1 MDFGRRRSSLS
12 SGWLQAAIFNGM
24 LLLLPILAA
33 NVVSGVFAT
42 RDFPQTPRPAALEA
56 TRSEIKA
63 RFASL
68 ATSADDRRDYW
79 ANLVALQLRERNMPA
94 ARGFLLAATEMLDE
108 RDREAVIQAA
118 PQAVPFGTQDEQLV
132 GAALLFL
139 PNDVRVRYETALM
152 PPRLDDETGDDTLTA
167 PAQLPVSATE
177 PESEENHE
185 FNSMRVSP
193 IGVGG
198 FSVLGSFE
206 DLVRNSR
213 DWLAGQPDE
222 AFGLRI
228 TALGLMADDLEEPEN
243 VDLREAASL
252 LKAADR
258 AGRLRPGFRER
269 LSFDLEQALPLA
281 PLRTRMSEALAVVA
295 PVSEQADA
303 LHAAFRETL
312 NVEGLGPLYVD
323 AAQINEIVDAT
334 GPVSA
339 LAMLEHVDSVTD
351 LRRARLVA
359 EAGGDRAIALE
370 SLIGGSILMTA
381 RTGIDLSRQDVLEI
395 MGLTAAAMALFWM
408 VMLSMNRYMR
418 SPIRPLLYE

>member
-152 PPRLDDETGDDTLTA
+152 PPRLDDETDGETA

-177 PESEENHE
+177 PAGEENHE

-281 PLRTRMSEALAVVA
+281 PLRTRMSEALAGVA
-295 PVSEQADA
+295 PVAEQADA

-395 MGLTAAAMALFWM
+395 MGLTAAAMALFWL

>member
-24 LLLLPILAA
+24 LLLLPVLAA

-56 TRSEIKA
+56 TRNEIKA

-94 ARGFLLAATEMLDE
+94 ARGFLLAATEMLDQ

-152 PPRLDDETGDDTLTA
+152 PPRLDDETGSEISPT
-167 PAQLPVSATE
+167 QLPVSASE
-177 PESEENHE
+177 PTGEQEDRE
-185 FNSMRVSP
+185 FNSVRVSP
-193 IGVGG
+193 IGMGG

-206 DLVRNSR
+206 DLVRNSC

-228 TALGLMADDLEEPEN
+228 TALGLMAGELEAAEN

-269 LSFDLEQALPLA
+269 LSFDLEQALPLS
-281 PLRTRMSEALAVVA
+281 PLRTRMTEALAGVA
-295 PVSEQADA
+295 PVNEQADA

-312 NVEGLGPLYVD
+312 NMEGLGPLYVD

-339 LAMLEHVDSVTD
+339 LAMLEHVNSVTD

-395 MGLTAAAMALFWM
+395 MGLAAAAMALFWM
-408 VMLSMNRYMR
+408 VMMSMNRYMR

>member
-152 PPRLDDETGDDTLTA
+152 PPRLDDETDGETA

-177 PESEENHE
+177 PAGEENHE

-213 DWLAGQPDE
+213 EWLAGQPDE

-281 PLRTRMSEALAVVA
+281 PLRTRMSEALAGVA
-295 PVSEQADA
+295 PVAEQADA

>member
-24 LLLLPILAA
+24 LLLLPVLAA

-56 TRSEIKA
+56 TRAEIKS

-68 ATSADDRRDYW
+68 ATSVDDRRDYW

-139 PNDVRVRYETALM
+139 PNDVRVRYETALL
-152 PPRLDDETGDDTLTA
+152 PPRLAAEDDTGDTLTTA
-167 PAQLPVSATE
+167 TPVSSSE
-177 PESEENHE
+177 GEESDPAV
-185 FNSMRVSP
+185 FSSVRVSSM
-193 IGVGG
+193 GTTG

-213 DWLAGQPDE
+213 DWLAGVPDE
-222 AFGLRI
+222 AFSLRI
-228 TALGLMADDLEEPEN
+228 TALGLMADELEMPEH

-258 AGRLRPGFRER
+258 AGRLRPGFHER
-269 LSFDLEQALPLA
+269 LSYDLEQALPLS
-281 PLRTRMSEALAVVA
+281 PLRTRMTDALSGVA
-295 PVSEQADA
+295 TVSEQADA

-312 NVEGLGPLYVD
+312 VPDGLGPLYVD

-334 GPVSA
+334 GPVST
-339 LAMLEHVDSVTD
+339 LAMLEHVNSVTD

-370 SLIGGSILMTA
+370 AIIGDRVLMTA
-381 RTGIDLSRQDVLEI
+381 RTGIDLNRQDVLEI
-395 MGLTAAAMALFWM
+395 MGLAAAAMALFWM
-408 VMLSMNRYMR
+408 VMLSMHRYMR

>member
-152 PPRLDDETGDDTLTA
+152 PPRLDDETDGETA

-177 PESEENHE
+177 PAGEENHE

-281 PLRTRMSEALAVVA
+281 PLRTRMSEALAGVA
-295 PVSEQADA
+295 PVAEQADA